1 MKMNITNF
9 KLKLRYKIQA
19 IIITVSAII
28 FLGAIGYISFKAKNE
43 AYTNTIRLI
52 DAQSDKYSNQIKG
65 LINED
70 FAVVRTLGN
79 AFKAYDYMPKEEW
92 QGLIKIMYKE
102 VFRAHPT
109 FYQLWDSW
117 ELQHIDTSWTKPYGR
132 IANTIIRENNN
143 ITLVSDLRSLDG
155 DPELYKKNKS
165 RPGEFVTDIYTDVF
179 STSKAGKKLM
189 ASLEQPI
196 RDSGK
201 FIGLVGLDVTL
212 EQFQDIVSEIKIKDL
227 EGSYAFLLS
236 HNAIFAGHPETDSLN
251 KKAAP
256 NPTKNEDFN
265 LHDKIKTGKNFNAI
279 HNKKNQ
285 KERYVT
291 YSPIKIGKT
300 DTYWYMA
307 ISAPLDSIKAQAN
320 KNFKT
325 SLFVGLIGLII
336 LAFVI
341 YLVAKNITTPIEK
354 VTYRLNQL
362 AKGRIDQN
370 MKLELA
376 TGDEIENMANAL
388 NTSIEGLNTKNIFA
402 QKLGKGELD
411 YEFSLTSEED
421 ELGQSLIEMRNSLKK
436 AREEEEKRKIEDER
450 RQWANEGLAKFADIL
465 RQNNNDIKELGYD
478 VVKNMVKYLDA
489 NQGGIFIKND
499 NDQEDVQYELV
510 AAYAYNRRK
519 YLEKTYKPGEGLV
532 GTCAQE
538 KKPKYLEELPQDYI
552 NITSGLGKANPTS
565 LFIVPLKTE
574 EEVVGVL
581 ELASFNKLEQY
592 QKDFVEKVA
601 ETIASTIASVKI
613 NMRTNELL
621 EKSQQ
626 QAEEMSSQE
635 EEMRQ
640 NMEELQA
647 TQEEAARRENE
658 MSGIIEAVDSAV
670 GRLELDIE
678 GNILKANPVYCRFA
692 DLDEDALTG
701 KNISHFMDPEKSK
714 SKEFLKLW
722 EDLKKGKKH
731 SERHQYFFNQ
741 KEKWL
746 YETFV
751 PIKDESQEYTKI
763 MVLSNDISYVHQ
775 LEEENKKLKNK

>member
-1 MKMNITNF
+1 MKLNITKFNL
-9 KLKLRYKIQA
+9 KLKYKIQA
-19 IIITVSAII
+19 IIITISAVV
-28 FLGAIGYISFKAKNE
+28 FLGAIGYISTKAKNE
-43 AYTNTIRLI
+43 AYNNAVRLI
-52 DAQSDKYSNQIKG
+52 DAQSEKYGNQIQG

-79 AFKAYDYMPKEEW
+79 AFKAYNFLPKEEW
-92 QGLIKIMYKE
+92 QSLIQIMYKE

-109 FYQLWDSW
+109 FYQMWDSW

-132 IANTIIRENNN
+132 IANTIIRENNKVN
-143 ITLVSDLRSLDG
+143 VIRDLRSLDG

-165 RPGEFVTDIYTDVF
+165 RKQEFITDIYTDVF
-179 STSKAGKKLM
+179 ATSKSGQKLM

-201 FIGLVGLDVTL
+201 YIGLVGLDVTL

-227 EGSYAFLLS
+227 NDSYAFLLS
-236 HNAIFAGHPETDSLN
+236 HNAIYAGHPETDSLN
-251 KKAAP
+251 KKASQ
-256 NPTKNEDFN
+256 NPTNKEDFN
-265 LHDKIKTGKNFNAI
+265 LYDKIKTGKTFNII
-279 HNKKNQ
+279 HNKENQ

-291 YSPIKIGKT
+291 YSPIKVGKT
-300 DTYWYMA
+300 STFWYLA
-307 ISAPLDSIKAQAN
+307 ISVPIQSIKAQAN
-320 KNFKT
+320 KNFKI
-325 SLFVGLIGLII
+325 SLLVGLIGLII
-336 LAFVI
+336 LALVI
-341 YLVAKNITTPIEK
+341 FLVAKNITTPIEK
-354 VTYRLNQL
+354 VTTRLNQL
-362 AKGRIDQN
+362 AKGKIDQD

-402 QKLGKGELD
+402 QKLGNGELD
-411 YEFSLTSEED
+411 YEFELTSDED
-421 ELGQSLIEMRNSLKK
+421 ELGKSLIEMRNSLKK

-465 RQNNNDIKELGYD
+465 RQNNDDIKELGYN

-499 NDQEDVQYELV
+499 NDEKDIQYELV

-538 KKPKYLEELPQDYI
+538 QKSKYLEELPQDYI
-552 NITSGLGKANPTS
+552 NITSGLGKASPTS

-592 QKDFVEKVA
+592 QKDFIEKVA
-601 ETIASTIASVKI
+601 ENIASTIASVKI

-658 MSGIIEAVDSAV
+658 MSGIIEAVDSSV
-670 GRLELDIE
+670 GRLELDMD
-678 GNILKANPVYCRFA
+678 GYILKANPVYC
-692 DLDEDALTG
+692 
-701 KNISHFMDPEKSK
+701 NISGIEENALVSKNLIDFMDPEKAN
-714 SKEFLKLW
+714 SKEFKKTW
-722 EDLKKGKKH
+722 EDLRQGKKH
-731 SERHQYFFNQ
+731 SGGHQYIFNQ
-741 KEKWL
+741 KEVWL

-751 PIKDESQEYTKI
+751 PIKDESQQYTKI
-763 MVLSNDISYVHQ
+763 MVLSNDISYVRK
-775 LEEENKKLKNK
+775 LEEEIKNLKKK